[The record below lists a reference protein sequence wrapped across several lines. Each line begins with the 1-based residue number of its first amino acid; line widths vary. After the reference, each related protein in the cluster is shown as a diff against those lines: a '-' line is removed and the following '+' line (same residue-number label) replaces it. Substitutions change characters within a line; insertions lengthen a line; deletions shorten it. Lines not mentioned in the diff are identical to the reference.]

1 MELTRRQIGSVLVLS
16 FAEPLNLE
24 GETSGDFKEKIRS
37 VIAEGHRNLVVDLG
51 QVAFIDSSGL
61 GALISALKVLRA
73 NKGDLALANV
83 SGPVRSVFE
92 ITRLLR
98 VFVTYD
104 TAEEALREMLS
115 PKTSAKA

>member
-24 GETSGDFKEKIRS
+24 GEVSARFKEKIRS
-37 VIAEGHRNLVVDLG
+37 TIADGNRLIVIDLG
-51 QVAFIDSSGL
+51 LVEFIDSSGL

-73 NKGDLALANV
+73 AGGDLHLANV
-83 SGPVRSVFE
+83 SEPVQAVLE

-98 VFVTYD
+98 VFETHES
-104 TAEEALREMLS
+104 AESALTTLS
-115 PKTSAKA
+115 GTGAPAS